1 MQLLVYTSASDQ
13 AKATSP
19 SNETTMAANLAPVAE
34 LAVFVSSTELA
45 ESAESSAGAGAGA
58 GSGSGAGAGCV
69 VGAAVVVVV
78 VVGNFS

>member
-19 SNETTMAANLAPVAE
+19 SNETTMAANLTPTAE
-34 LAVFVSSTELA
+34 LAVVSSTELA
-45 ESAESSAGAGAGA
+45 ESAESSVGAGAGA